1 MSLFDDANRQAEDDS
16 AYVHLAKPTS
26 HDNLSLYKAES
37 QALALYDQLV
47 ELRLEKA
54 VMEAQL
60 ESTSVDDSQPNTE
73 AEQRLQAAERDCL
86 EARAAYL
93 LKSRIVESVVI
104 NDPVLNAVHSGVN
117 AIPPERLLHPLI
129 DRRDILGMTQTNLSA
144 RLHSTS
150 QALTII
156 EAQNIEAMEKNRE
169 LTATLV
175 ELTHKMSER
184 RVSAVN
190 ESNLGTQLEI
200 LRDDVRTAR
209 KRWKIMKSV
218 VAAVIVGSGVDW
230 ARIDDL
236 RQVVIDAEE

>member
-1 MSLFDDANRQAEDDS
+1 
-16 AYVHLAKPTS
+16 
-26 HDNLSLYKAES
+26 
-37 QALALYDQLV
+37 
-47 ELRLEKA
+47 
-54 VMEAQL
+54 
-60 ESTSVDDSQPNTE
+60 
-73 AEQRLQAAERDCL
+73 
-86 EARAAYL
+86 
-93 LKSRIVESVVI
+93 
-104 NDPVLNAVHSGVN
+104 
-117 AIPPERLLHPLI
+117 
-129 DRRDILGMTQTNLSA
+129 MTQTNLSA